1 MNLIKGEADLI
12 PEINGQKLK
21 MTLRIETVDDVIQ
34 NQTEWDLKEVDSI
47 RKLEDALARKI
58 EERLSA
64 TLEVVQKELKVDVFG
79 FADEFRRK
87 YPDKWRELKDEW
99 DERFPS
105 VDVIFDIKAHVL
117 RTGKGGTS

>member
-12 PEINGQKLK
+12 PEINGQQLK

-64 TLEVVQKELKVDVFG
+64 TLEVVQKELKVDVSQ
-79 FADEFRRK
+79 AKR
-87 YPDKWRELKDEW
+87 
-99 DERFPS
+99 
-105 VDVIFDIKAHVL
+105 
-117 RTGKGGTS
+117 